1 MTKQELLDAIPNAY
15 ETSTR
20 PDGTEYKAIKDDA
33 PAPVRDILMQVSD
46 AMYEDCKDFN
56 LAHDITAR
64 AALFGGYRLVEE
76 DCPDPSELAHNTASP
91 YTARRLE
98 YITVHNQDDISD
110 LMKEYELDDI
120 ATAAAVW
127 YELRVEAAIQ
137 IILVAIDDNA
147 DEDAG

>member
-15 ETSTR
+15 ETRTR
-20 PDGTEYKAIKDDA
+20 LGIDYEVIKDDA
-33 PAPVRDILMQVSD
+33 PAPVRDILMKVSD
-46 AMYEDCKDFN
+46 AMYEDCKDLD

-64 AALFGGYRLVEE
+64 AALLGGYRLVEE
-76 DCPDPSELAHNTASP
+76 DAPDPSELAQNTASP

-98 YITVHNQDDISD
+98 YITVHNQDDISE

-127 YELRVEAAIQ
+127 YENRVAEAVRLILDAIT
-137 IILVAIDDNA
+137 DNA